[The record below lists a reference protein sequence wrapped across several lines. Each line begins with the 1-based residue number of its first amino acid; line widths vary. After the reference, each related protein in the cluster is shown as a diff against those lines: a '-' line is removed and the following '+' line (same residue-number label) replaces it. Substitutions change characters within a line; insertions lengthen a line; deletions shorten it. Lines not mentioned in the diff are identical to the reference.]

1 MCYTGAGPAV
11 RECKALER
19 RIAMSDT
26 EKLTEIRASEV
37 TVEVKD
43 ARSGLTLRRTLPI
56 DYLETANCLR
66 LAAEDAEGKPAELVF
81 YSNIGLGRLRDLTGG
96 GPDKDPCGGHGVGDL
111 N

>member
-1 MCYTGAGPAV
+1 
-11 RECKALER
+11 
-19 RIAMSDT
+19 MSDT

-81 YSNIGLGRLRDLTGG
+81 LLKHRTWPPA
-96 GPDKDPCGGHGVGDL
+96 GPDWRRP
-111 N
+111 

>member
-1 MCYTGAGPAV
+1 
-11 RECKALER
+11 
-19 RIAMSDT
+19 MSDT

-56 DYLETANCLR
+56 DYLETANCLYGSDYAFR
-66 LAAEDAEGKPAELVF
+66 DIYLLSAAAEDAEGKPAELVF

-96 GPDKDPCGGHGVGDL
+96 GPDKDPCGGHGGGDL

>member
-1 MCYTGAGPAV
+1 
-11 RECKALER
+11 
-19 RIAMSDT
+19 MSDT

-56 DYLETANCLR
+56 DYLETAN
-66 LAAEDAEGKPAELVF
+66 AELVF

-96 GPDKDPCGGHGVGDL
+96 GPDKDPCGGHGGGDL